1 MLPLFLCE
9 RTVTMNDDVITIE
22 ELYLQDI
29 ICDIVFANPRED
41 DIVLYN
47 KIANLIDVETMG
59 QTIKILE
66 LIKMN
71 KLMFNT

>member
-1 MLPLFLCE
+1 
-9 RTVTMNDDVITIE
+9 MNDDVITIE

-29 ICDIVFANPRED
+29 VCDIVFANPKED
-41 DIVLYN
+41 DILLYN